1 MIIRRNHDRWKSR
14 MKYSYEKN
22 ENHENRCK
30 NRCNFFKYWFFHV
43 WMKITPVFTPVII
56 LILKIENMDHVRLPT
71 NGVLKYFDFSSLWSL
86 MIVKFA
92 I

>member
-1 MIIRRNHDRWKSR
+1 
-14 MKYSYEKN
+14 MKIMKTGVKTGVISLN
-22 ENHENRCK
+22 ID
-30 NRCNFFKYWFFHV
+30 FFYV

-71 NGVLKYFDFSSLWSL
+71 NGVLIYFDFSSLWRL